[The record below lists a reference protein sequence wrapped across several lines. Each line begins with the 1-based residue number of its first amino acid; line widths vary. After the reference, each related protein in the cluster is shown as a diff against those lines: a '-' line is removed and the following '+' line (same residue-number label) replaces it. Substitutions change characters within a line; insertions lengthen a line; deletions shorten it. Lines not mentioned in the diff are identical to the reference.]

1 MQRLY
6 VHFNIIVKS
15 QTLVF
20 KCKLAWSPPHLKL
33 TAARFLRLQW
43 GGGEPSHPGQP
54 KIIDTRQH
62 LPDGILMICT
72 YKLQKH
78 NEQDRQTGA

>member
-1 MQRLY
+1 MGRFW
-6 VHFNIIVKS
+6 VKDKSKDKNNITKEIP
-15 QTLVF
+15 Q
-20 KCKLAWSPPHLKL
+20 
-33 TAARFLRLQW
+33 
-43 GGGEPSHPGQP
+43 GEGLDAGQA